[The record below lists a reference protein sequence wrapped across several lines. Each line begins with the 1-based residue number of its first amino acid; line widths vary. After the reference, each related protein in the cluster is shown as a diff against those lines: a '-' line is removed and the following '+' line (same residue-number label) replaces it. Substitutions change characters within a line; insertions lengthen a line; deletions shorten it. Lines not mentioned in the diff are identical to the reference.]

1 MMGMTER
8 LSRLRGSLPA
18 EEPGARGLERVAR
31 NPACQRLRALTML
44 GVTPATAMRIV
55 YSQPDREGQSPFA
68 LGAGSG
74 FERKVFE
81 NGAARLVE
89 LYRKAG
95 RLSTAECKVVVVP
108 ELAPV
113 GKTSTMP
120 RRRAETERLFR
131 LKARLDPRAP
141 NIIVK
146 ARMSV
151 MLLGVPHDIEP
162 DVLVAADSE
171 VFYRPVEIKSYPDR
185 AGKTNAADIRSACR
199 QAAVAVI
206 GLRQAVEKLHL
217 GDPRQLVPPAAD
229 LVLRTPGS
237 YWPKLWPM
245 TLEGEVDSLQ
255 RALDEA
261 PRNLEELEM
270 LIEAIE
276 PGASLDDADVLDA
289 VPANYVESCR
299 EHCALA
305 PKCKQE
311 AVACGDPVLIGSQAR
326 EELAAAGSLGRAVDL
341 MHGRTK
347 PGTTEEQLLQIRLQ
361 EALSEYRKAAGHGR

>member
-1 MMGMTER
+1 MAITDR
-8 LSRLRGSLPA
+8 ITRLRGSLPA

-44 GVTPATAMRIV
+44 GVTPATAMRMV
-55 YSQPDREGQSPFA
+55 YSLPEREGQSPFA
-68 LGAGSG
+68 LAAGSG
-74 FERKVFE
+74 FERAVFE
-81 NGAARLVE
+81 NGAAKLVE
-89 LYRKAG
+89 LYRDAG
-95 RLSTAECKVVVVP
+95 RLSTTECKVVVVP
-108 ELAPV
+108 QLAPV
-113 GKTSTMP
+113 GTTSTMA

-151 MLLGVPHDIEP
+151 MLLGLPHDIEP
-162 DVLVAADSE
+162 DVLVAADSDA
-171 VFYRPVEIKSYPDR
+171 FYRPVEIKSYPDR
-185 AGKTNAADIRSACR
+185 AGKTNAADVRSACR

-206 GLRQAVEKLHL
+206 GLRQAVERLRLSAL
-217 GDPRQLVPPAAD
+217 GQLVPAAAD

-237 YWPKLWPM
+237 YRP
-245 TLEGEVDSLQ
+245 TLRTMSLESEVHSLQ

-276 PGASLDDADVLDA
+276 PGASLDDANVLDA
-289 VPANYVESCR
+289 VTSNYVDSCR

-341 MHGRTK
+341 MHGRAK
-347 PGTTEEQLLQIRLQ
+347 PRTTEEQLLQIRLQ
-361 EALSEYRKAAGHGR
+361 EALGEYRQAAGHGR